1 MFRATSLPGLMVRL
15 LAAGGT
21 GTSQHDRPVVLRL
34 PLRAL
39 EPRDLAPAAPPS
51 GAPLLPRTLDLEPGA
66 LLPWLAAVATSED
79 ACLVVDGEGRLA
91 AVSAAAAVLL
101 DLDDHQV
108 GARFADLV
116 CAVDF
121 SLGARP
127 QPDQRQSLAPLQA
140 LESGRTARS
149 LLRVR
154 HRDAALVTLDVVSS
168 PLARGVGSL
177 TFLQQ
182 V

>member
-1 MFRATSLPGLMVRL
+1 MRL

-21 GTSQHDRPVVLRL
+21 GSTQHDRAVVLRL

-39 EPRDLAPAAPPS
+39 EPRDLRGPEVS
-51 GAPLLPRTLDLEPGA
+51 TGAPLSRTLDLEPGA
-66 LLPWLAAVATSED
+66 LRPWLDAVAVSED
-79 ACLVVDGEGRLA
+79 ACLVVDADGRLA
-91 AVSAAAAVLL
+91 AVSAAAALLL
-101 DLDDHQV
+101 DLDEDRV

-116 CAVDF
+116 SAVDF
-121 SLGARP
+121 SMGARP
-127 QPDQRQSLAPLQA
+127 EPDQRRSMPPLLA
-140 LESGRTARS
+140 LESGRTARA

-168 PLARGVGSL
+168 PLARRVGSL
-177 TFLQQ
+177 SFVQQ

>member
-1 MFRATSLPGLMVRL
+1 MVRL

-21 GTSQHDRPVVLRL
+21 GTSQHDRAVVLRL

-39 EPRDLAPAAPPS
+39 EPRDLAPAPT
-51 GAPLLPRTLDLEPGA
+51 GAPLPRTLDLEPGT
-66 LLPWLAAVATSED
+66 LLPWLSAVASSED
-79 ACLVVDGEGRLA
+79 ACLVVDAEGRLA
-91 AVSAAAAVLL
+91 AVSDAAAVLL

-108 GARFADLV
+108 GARLADLV

-127 QPDQRQSLAPLQA
+127 QPDQRHSLAPLQA
-140 LESGRTARS
+140 LESGRTARA

>member
-1 MFRATSLPGLMVRL
+1 MVRL
-15 LAAGGT
+15 LATGGT
-21 GTSQHDRPVVLRL
+21 GTSQHGRPVVLRL
-34 PLRAL
+34 PLRDL
-39 EPRDLAPAAPPS
+39 DPRDLDPRDVTAGAASDSATPT
-51 GAPLLPRTLDLEPGA
+51 LPRTLDLEPGA
-66 LLPWLAAVATSED
+66 LLPWLAAVASSVD
-79 ACLVVDGEGRLA
+79 ACLVVDDEGRLA
-91 AVSAAAAVLL
+91 AVSEAAAVLL

-127 QPDQRQSLAPLQA
+127 EIDQQRLPPLQA
-140 LESGRTARS
+140 LESGHTARA

-154 HRDAALVTLDVVSS
+154 HRDGALVTLDVVSS
-168 PLARGVGSL
+168 PLARHVGSL
-177 TFLQQ
+177 SFLQQ

>member
-1 MFRATSLPGLMVRL
+1 MVRL

-39 EPRDLAPAAPPS
+39 EPRDLAPESPAP
-51 GAPLLPRTLDLEPGA
+51 LPRTLDLEPGA
-66 LLPWLAAVATSED
+66 LLPWLAAVTSSED
-79 ACLVVDGEGRLA
+79 ACLVVDAEGRLA
-91 AVSAAAAVLL
+91 AASPAASVLL
-101 DLDDHQV
+101 DLDDDRV
-108 GARFADLV
+108 GTRFADLV

-127 QPDQRQSLAPLQA
+127 ELDQQGLPPLQA
-140 LESGRTARS
+140 LESGRTARA
-149 LLRVR
+149 LLRLR
-154 HRDAALVTLDVVSS
+154 HRDAALVTLDVASV
-168 PLARGVGSL
+168 PLARRVGSL

>member
-1 MFRATSLPGLMVRL
+1 MQRL

-21 GTSQHDRPVVLRL
+21 GTSQHGRPVVLRL
-34 PLRAL
+34 PLRPL
-39 EPRDLAPAAPPS
+39 EPQDLAPTPPEPPAP
-51 GAPLLPRTLDLEPGA
+51 GLPRTLDLEPGA
-66 LLPWLAAVATSED
+66 LLPWLAAVAPSED

-91 AVSAAAAVLL
+91 AVSDAAAVLL

-127 QPDQRQSLAPLQA
+127 ELDQKSLPPLQA
-140 LESGRTARS
+140 MESGRTARA
-149 LLRVR
+149 LLRLR
-154 HRDAALVTLDVVSS
+154 HRDAALVTLDVVSV
-168 PLARGVGSL
+168 PLACRVGSL